1 MGKCLEMG
9 LVGPFVEYG
18 EWYSFVAKWEIV
30 LEIELVW
37 PFGGL
42 ELGFQIFEP
51 SCCSP
56 PYDRLL
62 NLIFET

>member
-1 MGKCLEMG
+1 M
-9 LVGPFVEYG
+9 EYG

-51 SCCSP
+51 CCCSP
-56 PYDRLL
+56 PYDCLL

>member
-1 MGKCLEMG
+1 M
-9 LVGPFVEYG
+9 
-18 EWYSFVAKWEIV
+18 AKWEIV

-51 SCCSP
+51 CCCSP
-56 PYDRLL
+56 PYDCLL